1 MESFDIDW
9 WPKRVVC
16 GAGSIEKL
24 PDLMASLGRRR
35 ALIICGKS
43 VFAGPVYKKI
53 RDLLGPLCVGSFHEI
68 EMGSPLPVL
77 ERGADVARSLNA
89 DILIS
94 IGGGSAIDSGKGIS
108 FIPAIGRDY
117 PAYALVPGAAPSER
131 RPMPDLSLAHIAI
144 PTTTGSGS
152 EVAPTCGLRDPAA
165 GHKRLF
171 RDDKLIPSIAV
182 LDPLV
187 TVDTP
192 AKLTASSGMTA
203 VARCIESLYSGRR
216 NPLRSALAL
225 HALRMLFKS
234 LTRSILVPDDLE
246 ARADCLVASML
257 SAISANLNTSAVH
270 AIGHVL
276 GGRYGLAHG
285 VPHAILL
292 GPSMRFMLPII
303 GEDQKLVLAAMGGSP
318 DGIDANEA
326 GKRASDLMIKLV
338 ATLPLPQRLGDVW
351 VNPADI
357 PDLAEQASRD
367 PILRSSGGGFS
378 KERIEELL
386 RSVS

>member
-1 MESFDIDW
+1 MN
-9 WPKRVVC
+9 
-16 GAGSIEKL
+16 
-24 PDLMASLGRRR
+24 
-35 ALIICGKS
+35 
-43 VFAGPVYKKI
+43 
-53 RDLLGPLCVGSFHEI
+53 
-68 EMGSPLPVL
+68 
-77 ERGADVARSLNA
+77 ADV
-89 DILIS
+89 LIS
-94 IGGGSAIDSGKGIS
+94 IGGGSAIDSGKGYFLHS
-108 FIPAIGRDY
+108 LRSAVLNIPPTCIGRHQRR
-117 PAYALVPGAAPSER
+117 AVRKR

-144 PTTTGSGS
+144 PTTTVSGS

-216 NPLRSALAL
+216 NPLRNALAL
-225 HALRMLFKS
+225 HGLRMLFKS
-234 LTRSILVPDDLE
+234 LTRSISAPDDLE
-246 ARADCLVASML
+246 ARADCLVASTL

-292 GPSMRFMLPII
+292 GPSMPRFMLPII
-303 GEDQKLVLAAMGGSP
+303 GDEQKLVLAAMGGSP

-338 ATLPLPQRLGDVW
+338 ATLPLPQRLGDVG

-357 PDLAEQASRD
+357 PGIAEQASRD
-367 PILRSSGGGFS
+367 PIH
-378 KERIEELL
+378 EEQWRWLL
-386 RSVS
+386 KRTYRGAAALSLVTLAKSCRRPPNI